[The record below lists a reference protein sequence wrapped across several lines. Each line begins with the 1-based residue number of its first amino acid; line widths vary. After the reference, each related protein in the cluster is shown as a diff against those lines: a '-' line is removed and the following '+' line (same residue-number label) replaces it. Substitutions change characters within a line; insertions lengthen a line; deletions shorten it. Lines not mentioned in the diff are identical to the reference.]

1 MDKIT
6 STNLDENL
14 IKLAN
19 RVAVAQNLTLNQ
31 LFEQALKK
39 YLKWLGEE
47 NSHTGISNQ
56 TKGAMKVSADTLK
69 KILAEDSY
77 YEA

>member
-47 NSHTGISNQ
+47 NSHTSISNQ